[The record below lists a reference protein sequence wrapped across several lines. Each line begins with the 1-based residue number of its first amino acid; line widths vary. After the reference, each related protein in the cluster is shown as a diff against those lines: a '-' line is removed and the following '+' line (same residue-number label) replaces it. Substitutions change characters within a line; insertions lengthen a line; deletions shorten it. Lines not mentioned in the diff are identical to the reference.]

1 MDIYIYIYRHMR
13 DIQGNHMLERPAVA
27 SERGLVMSTL
37 GLRVHYTLNIIRNPP
52 QNSIGNSEGPYKLR
66 GAVKSGA
73 ERAYNYSGRLLDG
86 AFRALPTKSH

>member
-1 MDIYIYIYRHMR
+1 MSICLLLVQIYIYICMCIRTYIYMDIYIYRHMR

-52 QNSIGNSEGPYKLR
+52 PK
-66 GAVKSGA
+66 
-73 ERAYNYSGRLLDG
+73 
-86 AFRALPTKSH
+86 